1 MNFTF
6 FDTFMDDYRAIAAQI
21 ASTELGACAAG
32 LAICAAALYIFFY
45 ITSERELL

>member
-6 FDTFMDDYRAIAAQI
+6 WGSFFDDYRAISAKI

-32 LAICAAALYIFFY
+32 LAICAAALYIFAY
-45 ITSERELL
+45 ITTERKLL

>member
-6 FDTFMDDYRAIAAQI
+6 FESFFDDFRAIAAQI

-32 LAICAAALYIFFY
+32 LAICAAALYLFFY
-45 ITSERELL
+45 ATTERKLL